1 MFNNFIWGGYL
12 LHEWPE
18 QRVFI
23 DGGTD
28 HYGEK
33 LFNEYIQVWN
43 LEPGW
48 RDVLKRWDIDSGA
61 AAARAAGWPT
71 SWCGTRDGD
80 LALRFDRR
88 DPAAGARPRLRICRA
103 ARRRPLSRPRAARS
117 AARRPEPGG
126 APAP

>member
-48 RDVLKRWDIDSGA
+48 RDVLKHWHI
-61 AAARAAGWPT
+61 
-71 SWCGTRDGD
+71 D
-80 LALRFDRR
+80 LALLPPESRLADELVR
-88 DPAAGARPRLRICRA
+88 DGRWRPWYCDSTAVLL
-103 ARRRPLSRPRAARS
+103 RRPPVTDGGVPGRDSQTAPCRELTAASR
-117 AARRPEPGG
+117 
-126 APAP
+126 

>member
-28 HYGEK
+28 HYGEE

-48 RDVLKRWDIDSGA
+48 RDVLRRRGI
-61 AAARAAGWPT
+61 
-71 SWCGTRDGD
+71 D
-80 LALRFDRR
+80 LALIPPGSRLAHELVDGPGLDGWYCDSTAVILRGRMDSAYGSHHGPDSAF
-88 DPAAGARPRLRICRA
+88 ATCSGLKGARK
-103 ARRRPLSRPRAARS
+103 
-117 AARRPEPGG
+117 
-126 APAP
+126 